1 MFLDT
6 SFCTDLMRER
16 TRREK
21 GPATRKLEELADVA
35 LYMSVFVACELQA
48 GACMATHPAEELRKV
63 GRLAE
68 HVELVLPDRS
78 FAVAYGE
85 AEALLRRKGRPIPTM
100 DLMIGVQAKSF
111 GMPLIAGRDSHFRDI
126 QGLVVE
132 DY

>member
-6 SFCTDLMRER
+6 SYCIDLMRER
-16 TRREK
+16 VRREN
-21 GPATRKLEELADVA
+21 GPATRKLVELGDVA

-48 GACMATHPAEELRKV
+48 GACLATRPADELRKV

-68 HVELVLPDRS
+68 HVELVFPDRS

-85 AEALLRRKGRPIPTM
+85 AEAALRRKGKPIPTM
-100 DLMIGVQAKSF
+100 DLMIGVQAKIY
-111 GMPLIAGRDSHFRDI
+111 GMPLLAGRDSHFRLI
-126 QGLVVE
+126 PGLMVE

>member
-6 SFCTDLMRER
+6 SYCIDLMRER
-16 TRREK
+16 MRHEN
-21 GPATRKLEELADVA
+21 GPASRKLLELADVG

-48 GACMATHPAEELRKV
+48 GACMAARPAEELRKV

-68 HVELVLPDRS
+68 HVELVFPDRS

-85 AEALLRRKGRPIPTM
+85 AEALLRRKGHPIPTM
-100 DLMIGVQAKSF
+100 DLMIGVQAKLF
-111 GMPLIAGRDSHFRDI
+111 GMPLLAGRDSHFRKI
-126 QGLVVE
+126 QGLIVE